1 MLAWLTISYFRS
13 GPEGVCIRAARRL
26 ESLLTLWSVAPADE
40 LLSDR
45 QANQAYTT
53 ADIGRPYIISFL
65 SSGDWIDIDTDQLS
79 TFKRQAQLDLLAEQK
94 FIWPCRVAKV
104 E

>member
-1 MLAWLTISYFRS
+1 MLAWLTTPYFRS
-13 GPEGVCIRAARRL
+13 GPEGVCIRAARQL
-26 ESLLTLWSVAPADE
+26 ESLLSLWSVAPADE

-45 QANQAYTT
+45 QHNQAHITV
-53 ADIGRPYIISFL
+53 DIGRLYIIYFL
-65 SSGDWIDIDTDQLS
+65 SGGDWIDIDTDQLS
-79 TFKRQAQLDLLAEQK
+79 TSKRQPHLDLLAEQK